1 MNAIRGNK
9 NLNIYVL
16 WVWDTKESHLFTQEV
31 GKKNITRTHAV
42 ICKKNLGMVCSKRF
56 KSEVQI
62 RRRAES
68 RGFESEGD
76 ATESLEHVLPG

>member
-1 MNAIRGNK
+1 MGMRYKGITLIYSRIRK
-9 NLNIYVL
+9 
-16 WVWDTKESHLFTQEV
+16 SA
-31 GKKNITRTHAV
+31 KKNITRTHAV

-68 RGFESEGD
+68 RGFETEGD